1 MNEFDYIVVGG
12 GAGGCAVAGR
22 LSEDP
27 TVSVCLLEAGK
38 DDDQLLVKVP
48 FCTALMLPT
57 PINNWAFETVPQ
69 PGLNGRRGY
78 MPRGKAMGGSTSINA
93 MVYTR
98 GHPWD

>member
-1 MNEFDYIVVGG
+1 MKEFVYIVVGG

-38 DDDQLLVKVP
+38 GDDQLLIKVP

-57 PINNWAFETVPQ
+57 LCICSSLMAPVKSGE
-69 PGLNGRRGY
+69 
-78 MPRGKAMGGSTSINA
+78 
-93 MVYTR
+93 
-98 GHPWD
+98 

>member
-1 MNEFDYIVVGG
+1 MKEFDYIVVGG

-27 TVSVCLLEAGK
+27 AVSVCLLEAGK
-38 DDDQLLVKVP
+38 NDDQLLIKVP

-69 PGLNGRRGY
+69 PGLSGRRVRRSARAPLLPCCG
-78 MPRGKAMGGSTSINA
+78 RAGA
-93 MVYTR
+93 
-98 GHPWD
+98 